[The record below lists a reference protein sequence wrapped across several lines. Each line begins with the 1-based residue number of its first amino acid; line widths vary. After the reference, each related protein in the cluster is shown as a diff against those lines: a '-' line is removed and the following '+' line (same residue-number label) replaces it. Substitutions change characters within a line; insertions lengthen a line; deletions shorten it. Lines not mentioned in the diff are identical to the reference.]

1 MDECVGAVWGV
12 GGAEVGGPGT
22 HLVFEGGEAADVVDA
37 ALLVEGGD
45 GFGPDVLALSRPH
58 ALDGKGAFDCVL
70 DGGLGHL
77 ASGVVLDDDHGCAKL
92 VVEVDD
98 AQGPA
103 IRGETG
109 GLVCEDVCVLS
120 AHVGPDDDDAG
131 L

>member
-1 MDECVGAVWGV
+1 M
-12 GGAEVGGPGT
+12 
-22 HLVFEGGEAADVVDA
+22 DA

-45 GFGPDVLALSRPH
+45 RLGPDVLA
-58 ALDGKGAFDCVL
+58 ATGVDGLDGKGAVDGAL

-77 ASGVVLDDDHGCAKL
+77 ASGVVLDDDHGGAKF

-98 AQGPA
+98 SQGPRV
-103 IRGETG
+103 RGETG

-120 AHVGPDDDDAG
+120 AHVGSDDDDAG